1 MSSGPTVNSTAP
13 PTTPTKQIP
22 LADDLSA
29 KAAPPAKSNGCRNLL
44 IGCGCLTAVSFALG
58 MAGTY
63 WVVNNWRFLAA
74 ESSSLFIKSAVR
86 ELQIPVAQ
94 RQRINQ
100 RLDQLAQQYT
110 DGELTDE
117 QLVRILKN
125 IVEGPLL
132 PAGSV
137 LVVERQY
144 LDDSGLDAVEKEAAR
159 GAIQRFAHGSLD
171 ESIPPETVSE
181 VLDTISE
188 SGGPEGQRNFR
199 QFLTDDELRDFVTAA
214 TEAADEAGVPAEV
227 PDVNFADEFDK
238 AVDEALDPDRRSP

>member
-1 MSSGPTVNSTAP
+1 M
-13 PTTPTKQIP
+13 
-22 LADDLSA
+22 
-29 KAAPPAKSNGCRNLL
+29 
-44 IGCGCLTAVSFALG
+44 SFALG
-58 MAGTY
+58 ILGVAGTF
-63 WVVNNWRFLAA
+63 WAINNWRFLAA

-94 RQRINQ
+94 RKRINQ
-100 RLDQLAQQYT
+100 RLDQLAQQFT

-117 QLVRILKN
+117 QLGRILKN

-188 SGGPEGQRNFR
+188 SGGPEGQRKFR

-214 TEAADEAGVPAEV
+214 TEAADKAGVPAEV

-238 AVDEALDPDRRSP
+238 AVDAALDPDRRSP